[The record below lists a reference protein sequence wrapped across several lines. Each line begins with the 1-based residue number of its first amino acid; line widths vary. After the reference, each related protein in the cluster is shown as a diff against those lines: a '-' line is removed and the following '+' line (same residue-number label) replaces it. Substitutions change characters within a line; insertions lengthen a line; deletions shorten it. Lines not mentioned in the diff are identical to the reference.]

1 MIRFFRQLYV
11 TNRLFMALGA
21 ISLIFVASFFI
32 QVLFAVAQASLI
44 LLAANMIVDA
54 ILLFNSSTNLSAKRN
69 VQKILSLGDENVVSI
84 EMENRSSLSLRVQL
98 IDELPEQFQRRDF
111 SFNFLL
117 TGREKKKITY
127 SIRPVTRGVYH
138 FGGINILFATFIGL
152 LQRRSI
158 IPSEITVAVYPSVL
172 QMKQYE
178 LKALSRISTQEGI
191 KRLRRIGH
199 SYEFEEIKEYVRGDD
214 HRSINWKASGRR
226 QSLMVNQYEDERSQQ
241 IYSVI
246 DHSRAMRMPFNG
258 LSLLDYAVNSSLVIS
273 NIALLKSDKAG
284 LLTFADKIQ
293 TFLKAERHRTQL
305 HRILEALYAQ
315 REGTSEANFE
325 LLYQAARYYMKGRSL
340 LFLYTNFESQY
351 ALERVLPV
359 LRRIN
364 RLHLLVVIF
373 FQNTEIE
380 SFSRQKVTSLP
391 DIYDQTIATKFLA
404 EKSQLLTE
412 LKRYGIQS
420 IYTRPEDL
428 SINTVNKY
436 LEFKSRGMI

>member
-69 VQKILSLGDENVVSI
+69 VQQILSLGDENVVSI

-158 IPSEITVAVYPSVL
+158 IPAGRTAAVYP
-172 QMKQYE
+172 
-178 LKALSRISTQEGI
+178 
-191 KRLRRIGH
+191 
-199 SYEFEEIKEYVRGDD
+199 
-214 HRSINWKASGRR
+214 
-226 QSLMVNQYEDERSQQ
+226 
-241 IYSVI
+241 
-246 DHSRAMRMPFNG
+246 
-258 LSLLDYAVNSSLVIS
+258 
-273 NIALLKSDKAG
+273 
-284 LLTFADKIQ
+284 
-293 TFLKAERHRTQL
+293 
-305 HRILEALYAQ
+305 
-315 REGTSEANFE
+315 
-325 LLYQAARYYMKGRSL
+325 
-340 LFLYTNFESQY
+340 
-351 ALERVLPV
+351 
-359 LRRIN
+359 
-364 RLHLLVVIF
+364 
-373 FQNTEIE
+373 
-380 SFSRQKVTSLP
+380 
-391 DIYDQTIATKFLA
+391 
-404 EKSQLLTE
+404 
-412 LKRYGIQS
+412 
-420 IYTRPEDL
+420 
-428 SINTVNKY
+428 
-436 LEFKSRGMI
+436 

>member
-1 MIRFFRQLYV
+1 MIRFFKQLYI
-11 TNRLFMALGA
+11 TNRLFIVLGA
-21 ISLIFVASFFI
+21 VSLIFVASFFV
-32 QVLFAVAQASLI
+32 QVLFAGAQALLI
-44 LLAANMIVDA
+44 LLAAIIIVDA
-54 ILLFNSSTNLSAKRN
+54 ILLFNSSTRLIAKRN
-69 VQKILSLGDENVVSI
+69 VQKTFSLGDENIIFI
-84 EMENRSSLSLRVQL
+84 EIENRSSLRLQIQL
-98 IDELPEQFQRRDF
+98 ADELPEQFQRRDF
-111 SFNFLL
+111 SFNFFLKK
-117 TGREKKKITY
+117 GEKKKITY
-127 SIRPVTRGVYH
+127 TLRPLTRGIYH
-138 FGGINILFATFIGL
+138 FGNINILFASFIGL
-152 LQRRSI
+152 LQRRLI
-158 IPSEITVAVYPSVL
+158 LPSETTAAVYPSVL

-199 SYEFEEIKEYVRGDD
+199 SYEFEEIKAYVGGDD
-214 HRSINWKASGRR
+214 YRSINWKASGRR

-241 IYSVI
+241 IYCVI
-246 DHSRAMRMPFNG
+246 DRSRAMKMPFNG

-305 HRILEALYAQ
+305 HNILEALYAQ
-315 REGTSEANFE
+315 REEAREANFE

-351 ALERVLPV
+351 ALERVLPI

-380 SFSRQKVTSLP
+380 DFSKRSVNSLL
-391 DIYDQTIATKFLA
+391 DIYDQTIATKFLV
-404 EKSQLLTE
+404 EKNQLLTE
-412 LKRYGIQS
+412 LNRYGIQS